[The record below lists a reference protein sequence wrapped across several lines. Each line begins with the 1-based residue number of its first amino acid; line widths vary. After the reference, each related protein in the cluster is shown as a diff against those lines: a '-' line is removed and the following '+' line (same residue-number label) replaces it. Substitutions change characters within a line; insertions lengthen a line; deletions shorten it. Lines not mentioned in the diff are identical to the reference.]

1 MAQKEARYID
11 RNCNIN
17 QEFHFAHPI
26 CKMILNRI
34 YNCHFSGCQLWNL
47 FSPGAEKFY
56 GTYNRSVKVMADL
69 PYATHRYLIEPLSGQ
84 QHMTKTLMRNFLN
97 FTARIQNSPKSVLRQ
112 LYNITKN
119 DVRTTTGSNLRNILL
134 LTDLSSVDDLLP
146 NIVDQIGYKEISNN
160 DLWRVSI
167 IKEAIDMKHGVLKV
181 PDGWT
186 FAKLDEIIEFAC
198 TQ

>member
-17 QEFHFAHPI
+17 QEFYFAHPI
-26 CKMILNRI
+26 QKMILNRI

-47 FSPGAEKFY
+47 FSPGAEKFN

-97 FTARIQNSPKSVLRQ
+97 FTARIQNSPKSVFRQ

-167 IKEAIDMKHGVLKV
+167 IKEAIDMKHGVLKA
-181 PDGWT
+181 PDG
-186 FAKLDEIIEFAC
+186 
-198 TQ
+198 

>member
-1 MAQKEARYID
+1 
-11 RNCNIN
+11 
-17 QEFHFAHPI
+17 
-26 CKMILNRI
+26 
-34 YNCHFSGCQLWNL
+34 
-47 FSPGAEKFY
+47 
-56 GTYNRSVKVMADL
+56 
-69 PYATHRYLIEPLSGQ
+69 
-84 QHMTKTLMRNFLN
+84 MTKTLMRNFLN
-97 FTARIQNSPKSVLRQ
+97 FTARVQNSPKSVLRQ

-167 IKEAIDMKHGVLKV
+167 IKEANDMKHGVLKA

-186 FAKLDEIIEFAC
+186 FEKLDEIIEFAC